1 MVMSIATIASGE
13 DLTQARREFAKS
25 VLAREHGKN
34 QEAAQHLETA
44 RLAHPT
50 SIILVN
56 RVALILV
63 ASDDIKGASTLYR
76 ELAAARPDSLRA
88 QFLYADFLRESSH
101 DDDFS
106 LDLAATTLEKALLR
120 FPLDQQV
127 MERLFRIYEQRR
139 QREKSL
145 ALYQSYLASPAA
157 NPQLAE
163 TFARTLFPS
172 DDKQVLADL
181 DRLYKLQMDVTP
193 ADPILARA
201 ASEHF
206 RKSKRLPDAI
216 RILQQHTTA
225 APASLELRV
234 RTGILQLANE
244 QAADGEKT
252 LLDVLAIA
260 PENLLAHQSL
270 AKLYTKQNKIDQAL
284 IHRADALKIGGG
296 EASDFQK
303 LADEWMNEGENKRA
317 RILLEKSCY
326 YYPKDQQLAWQLAV
340 ATHRD
345 PETAAKALELFRKA
359 EAMNPEPIKNPDY
372 LSEAAAAFWLAKDTV
387 RAETML
393 RQAIKL
399 YPATEKKESATAMRR
414 LASWWQEQGKN
425 EQAARALIQRAN
437 MLDK

>member
-1 MVMSIATIASGE
+1 M
-13 DLTQARREFAKS
+13 
-25 VLAREHGKN
+25 
-34 QEAAQHLETA
+34 
-44 RLAHPT
+44 
-50 SIILVN
+50 
-56 RVALILV
+56 
-63 ASDDIKGASTLYR
+63 
-76 ELAAARPDSLRA
+76 
-88 QFLYADFLRESSH
+88 
-101 DDDFS
+101 
-106 LDLAATTLEKALLR
+106 
-120 FPLDQQV
+120 
-127 MERLFRIYEQRR
+127 
-139 QREKSL
+139 
-145 ALYQSYLASPAA
+145 
-157 NPQLAE
+157 
-163 TFARTLFPS
+163 
-172 DDKQVLADL
+172 
-181 DRLYKLQMDVTP
+181 
-193 ADPILARA
+193 
-201 ASEHF
+201 
-206 RKSKRLPDAI
+206 
-216 RILQQHTTA
+216 
-225 APASLELRV
+225 
-234 RTGILQLANE
+234 
-244 QAADGEKT
+244 
-252 LLDVLAIA
+252 
-260 PENLLAHQSL
+260 
-270 AKLYTKQNKIDQAL
+270 

-425 EQAARALIQRAN
+425 EQAAQALIQRAD